1 MFESAAGICKGGQQ
15 ECFFFKGSKSQVKD
29 LCLSH
34 PTPFYYNAINKILT
48 AGTQRMPE
56 TFNEWQDLK
65 LKVCSK

>member
-1 MFESAAGICKGGQQ
+1 M
-15 ECFFFKGSKSQVKD
+15 
-29 LCLSH
+29 SH

-65 LKVCSK
+65 CAQSSSSLEMNQLRGTVETHNKLKNGVVQESNTV